1 MTRSRR
7 PSSQT
12 MSVLNLLAQQPDAW
26 LYGLEIAEATS
37 LKSGSL
43 YPILSRLAE
52 RGWLESRW
60 LEPSLP
66 GRPPRHA
73 YRITGAGRSALRAA
87 ATPTITPITKPIL
100 GRSPT

>member
-12 MSVLNLLAQQPDAW
+12 LSVLNLLAQRPDAW
-26 LYGLEIAEATS
+26 LYGLEITEATN

-52 RGWLESRW
+52 RGWLESQW
-60 LEPSLP
+60 LEPSMP

-73 YRITGAGRSALRAA
+73 YRITGTGRAALRVALTPA
-87 ATPTITPITKPIL
+87 TTPTTTPIL
-100 GRSPT
+100 GRSPA